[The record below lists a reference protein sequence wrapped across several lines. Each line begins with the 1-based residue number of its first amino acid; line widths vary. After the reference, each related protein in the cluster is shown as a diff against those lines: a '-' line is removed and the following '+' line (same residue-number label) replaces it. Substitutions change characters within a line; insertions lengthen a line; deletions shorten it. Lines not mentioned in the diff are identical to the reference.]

1 MDARDFGLYHLNL
14 NAVSTGGAASGNF
27 DYLRFTRSSGELQLS
42 TQPEMMTAYA
52 VSFPSVQQFQALEIS
67 LTVPH
72 INWFGSGVVL
82 TDYGSIT
89 PAKQPAYQAFIQGT
103 VIPQIHAAGG
113 LVSYNHPYGASSGK
127 ALPKATQ
134 DQKMATLAAAMLV
147 DNALGSDILEVG
159 YPLRAGMD
167 LAHHVGLWDVL
178 SRNAVFLTGNGP
190 SDDHVGTD
198 WLRSGNNWFTSVW
211 AASNA
216 ESDLL
221 QALVAGRSWCG
232 SLPWFRGGLDLL
244 VDGSCPMGSVSIST
258 VSSRQL
264 QVIATDL
271 PSNGTLQVMQGTV
284 DYAGKASPTPNT
296 SLIATYS
303 TADLASG
310 SVSLPVDN
318 AVSSFVRTQVLDSA
332 GTVVAL
338 SNPAWLLRQAPP
350 GGIPTPRA
358 V

>member
-1 MDARDFGLYHLNL
+1 
-14 NAVSTGGAASGNF
+14 
-27 DYLRFTRSSGELQLS
+27 
-42 TQPEMMTAYA
+42 
-52 VSFPSVQQFQALEIS
+52 
-67 LTVPH
+67 
-72 INWFGSGVVL
+72 
-82 TDYGSIT
+82 
-89 PAKQPAYQAFIQGT
+89 
-103 VIPQIHAAGG
+103 
-113 LVSYNHPYGASSGK
+113 
-127 ALPKATQ
+127 
-134 DQKMATLAAAMLV
+134 
-147 DNALGSDILEVG
+147 
-159 YPLRAGMD
+159 
-167 LAHHVGLWDVL
+167 
-178 SRNAVFLTGNGP
+178 VFLTGNGP

-211 AASNA
+211 AASSA

-221 QALVAGRSWCG
+221 AALAAGRSWCG

-244 VDGSCPMGSVSIST
+244 VDGSCPMGSVSVST
-258 VSSRQL
+258 LSSRQL

-271 PSNGTLQVMQGTV
+271 PTNGTLQVMQGGV

-310 SVSLPVDN
+310 SVSLPVGN
-318 AVSSFVRTQVLDSA
+318 AASSFVRTQVVDSA